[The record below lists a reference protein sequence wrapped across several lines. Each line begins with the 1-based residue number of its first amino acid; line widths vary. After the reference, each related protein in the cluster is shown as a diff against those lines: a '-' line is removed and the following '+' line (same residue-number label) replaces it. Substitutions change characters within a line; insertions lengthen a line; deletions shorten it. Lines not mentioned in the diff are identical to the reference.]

1 MECNTTKKFT
11 DYTDEIM
18 KEFPYLSKHDIE
30 IIVRYGW
37 RQIYFLNQRGGDT
50 ILNSHKYKYWLYI
63 GELTKNPIKHFRYYR
78 RKMQNKLRVMY
89 TRKKIQW
96 DGYYY
101 VALTNE
107 EYEELLESFNKK
119 GRKRKYYTFSRRTS
133 HIIISPAIPARSV
146 HPAGK
151 IHDIKVS
158 ERFHFVCHRL
168 RIPVVMRPA
177 SRTFMQI
184 AGIIAQGRIESSK
197 KLDTRV

>member
-78 RKMQNKLRVMY
+78 RKILV
-89 TRKKIQW
+89 
-96 DGYYY
+96 
-101 VALTNE
+101 V
-107 EYEELLESFNKK
+107 
-119 GRKRKYYTFSRRTS
+119 
-133 HIIISPAIPARSV
+133 
-146 HPAGK
+146 
-151 IHDIKVS
+151 
-158 ERFHFVCHRL
+158 L
-168 RIPVVMRPA
+168 RILHWLRLHSSTRP
-177 SRTFMQI
+177 
-184 AGIIAQGRIESSK
+184 IESSF
-197 KLDTRV
+197 